1 MNYQNKILIL
11 FVSWWLIELKNVL
24 YLIRKL
30 NIYCKIVIIIIHFMQ
45 ILPESDIRWRKSQR
59 TYQIHFKDA
68 RNLTRFTLYLQ
79 SFFSYRHVLYL
90 FRKLKTFCK
99 HFILCKLCLRAISD
113 DARARERTKFTLKT
127 QEILRVS
134 RHISSRFSA
143 TDMYC
148 TSLESWKHFKKTLF
162 YVK

>member
-11 FVSWWLIELKNVL
+11 FVSWWLIELKKVL

-30 NIYCKIVIIIIHFMQ
+30 KIYCKIVIIIIHFMQ
-45 ILPESDIRWRKSQR
+45 ILPESDIRWRKSQS

-79 SFFSYRHVLYL
+79 SFLSYRHVLYL
-90 FRKLKTFCK
+90 FRKLKTFCR
-99 HFILCKLCLRAISD
+99 HFILCRLCLRAISD

-134 RHISSRFSA
+134 RDISSGFSA

-148 TSLESWKHFKKTLF
+148 TSLESLKHFKKTLF